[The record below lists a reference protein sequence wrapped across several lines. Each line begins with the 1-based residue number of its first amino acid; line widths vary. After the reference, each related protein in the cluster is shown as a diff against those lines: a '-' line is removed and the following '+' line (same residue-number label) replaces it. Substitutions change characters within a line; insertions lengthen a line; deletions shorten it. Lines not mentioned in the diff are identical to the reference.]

1 VRRKVA
7 DLILDAKKTLK
18 IDISGLDLPYIPK
31 QVLDCLSIDH
41 LIADKNQLDEV
52 DPAIGRMG
60 NLSVLRCAT

>member
-1 VRRKVA
+1 VRRKLA

-31 QVLDCLSIDH
+31 QVLDCLFIDH

-52 DPAIGRMG
+52 DAAIGRMG
-60 NLSVLRCAT
+60 NLSVLRCTT